1 MMKIFNEET
10 MRKSAVLFDKDS
22 SLHSVFS
29 FAVLSAVSKAGQT
42 DTPGIINKV
51 RDEYLDEDYIRDN
64 DHEIENGGN
73 AIDKKIRWKVWELK
87 NRGYLE
93 KPERGIY
100 KLSDKG
106 KIFLDVA
113 SGSHV

>member
-10 MRKSAVLFDKDS
+10 MRKSAALFDKDS
-22 SLHSVFS
+22 SLHSAFS

-51 RDEYLDEDYIRDN
+51 RDDYLDEDYIRDN
-64 DHEIENGGN
+64 DHEIESGGYF
-73 AIDKKIRWKVWELK
+73 IDKKIRWIVWELTDK
-87 NRGYLE
+87 GYLE
-93 KPERGIY
+93 KSDRSIF

-106 KIFLDVA
+106 KIFLDAA